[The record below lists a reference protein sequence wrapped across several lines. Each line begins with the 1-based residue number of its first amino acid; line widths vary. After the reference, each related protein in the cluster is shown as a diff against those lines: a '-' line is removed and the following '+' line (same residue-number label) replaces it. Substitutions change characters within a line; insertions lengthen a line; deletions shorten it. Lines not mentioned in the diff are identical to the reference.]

1 MEEGQPR
8 IMIPMSVQD
17 DIAGQIKMIWDVIK
31 APLLVPLLNVG
42 VYICLAMCL
51 MLFVERVYMG
61 IVIILVK
68 LFWKKP
74 QQRYRFEPLQ
84 DDEESGTSHYPPVL
98 IQIPMFNE
106 KEVLFLS
113 LSLLCSVL
121 FCFFFCPAK
130 IDVCMSICMCCC
142 ALASSGLQGVNWGS
156 VWTLMAFGQTRDPS
170 PR

>member
-121 FCFFFCPAK
+121 FFIFF
-130 IDVCMSICMCCC
+130 VQLRLMCVFMYIMYVLLCIGVLRFTRC
-142 ALASSGLQGVNWGS
+142 QLGQRVDSHGLRTNS
-156 VWTLMAFGQTRDPS
+156 
-170 PR
+170 